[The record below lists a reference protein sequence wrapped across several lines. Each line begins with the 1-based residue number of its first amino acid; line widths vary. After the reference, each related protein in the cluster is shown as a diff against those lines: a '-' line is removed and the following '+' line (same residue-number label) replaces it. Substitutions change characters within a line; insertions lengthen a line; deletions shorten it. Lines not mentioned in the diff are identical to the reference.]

1 MQPSGIVSIVISEN
15 PVTLFR
21 DGFMDNLILG
31 KGSAWADNSYSHEI
45 RAMGGFW
52 KCSFDLMPNQLGIG
66 YLMEYLENGLG
77 RHVNSYTT
85 NEGPAWE
92 GFISKLELKYPGGSI
107 VVSLLDMA
115 NRVWV
120 RYLSAEG
127 GLLQRSTI
135 QNDTVVQGKFGIKEE
150 VLAGAIISDG
160 NVADQVA
167 ATYLADYA
175 DPGRSRINVKLSRAA
190 AAQARL
196 KVSCIGYFR
205 TLNWRTY
212 NKVTAHTE
220 QNVNLQI
227 GDIITAVGQF
237 IASADLATNTSQVS
251 QEYDRDDLA
260 GDLILGLARMADA
273 SNNRFICGVY
283 EDRLLKYEQSQ
294 TLSSEGNIKYKIR
307 IRDNESVIRE
317 VVTNRPI
324 SPAAL
329 RPNNWLRVVDILS
342 GNIRTSTDIKKDP
355 QVTFIESVIFSEPDG
370 LTIPGNRAIQ
380 IDNLM
385 AKAGFGGVSQI

>member
-1 MQPSGIVSIVISEN
+1 MQPSGIASIIVSEN

-21 DGFMDNLILG
+21 SGFMDNLILG
-31 KGSAWADNSYSHEI
+31 KNSAWADNSYTHEI

-52 KCSFDLMPNQLGIG
+52 KCKFDIMPNRLGIG

-77 RHVNSYTT
+77 RDVRTYTA
-85 NEGPAWE
+85 NEDPAWA
-92 GFISKLELKYPGGSI
+92 GLISKLELKYPGGSI

-115 NRVWV
+115 NRTWV

-127 GLLQRSTI
+127 GLIKKSTT
-135 QNDTVVQGKFGIKEE
+135 QNDTASQTKFGIKEE
-150 VLAGAIISDG
+150 VLMGAIISDG
-160 NVADQVA
+160 NVADQLA
-167 ATYLADYA
+167 AAYLAEYA
-175 DPGRSRINVKLSRAA
+175 DPGRSRMNIKLSRVSMSGV
-190 AAQARL
+190 RL
-196 KVSCIGYFR
+196 KVSCLGYFR

-220 QNVNLQI
+220 QNVSLQI
-227 GDIITAVGQF
+227 GDINTAIGQF
-237 IASADLATNTSQVS
+237 IASADLTENTSQVS
-251 QEYDRDDLA
+251 QEYDRDELA
-260 GDLILGLARMADA
+260 GDLILGLTRMADA

-283 EDRLLKYEQSQ
+283 EDRILKYEQAQ
-294 TLSSEGNIKYKIR
+294 GLSSESDIKYKIR

-317 VVTNRPI
+317 IETNRAV

-329 RPNNWLRVVDILS
+329 RPNDWLRVVDVLS

-355 QVTFIESVIFSEPDG
+355 QVTFIESVTFSEPDG
-370 LTIPGNRAIQ
+370 LTISGNRAVQ

-385 AKAGFGGVSQI
+385 AKSGFGGVSQI

>member
-1 MQPSGIVSIVISEN
+1 MQPSGIASIVISEN
-15 PVTLFR
+15 PVTLAR
-21 DGFMDNLILG
+21 TGFMDNLILG
-31 KGSAWADNSYSHEI
+31 KSSAWADNSYTHEI
-45 RAMGGFW
+45 RTMGGFW
-52 KCSFDLMPNQLGIG
+52 KCKFDLMPNRLGIG

-77 RHVNSYTT
+77 REVRSYTT

-92 GFISKLELKYPGGSI
+92 GIISKLELKYPGGSI
-107 VVSLLDMA
+107 TVSLLDMA
-115 NRVWV
+115 NKVWV

-127 GLLQRSTI
+127 GLIKRSTV
-135 QNDTVVQGKFGIKEE
+135 QNDTVSQGKFGIKEE

-160 NVADQVA
+160 DVANQLA
-167 ATYLADYA
+167 ATYLIEYA
-175 DPGRSRINVKLSRAA
+175 DPSRSRINVKLSGTALSGV
-190 AAQARL
+190 RL
-196 KVSCIGYFR
+196 KVSCSGYFK

-237 IASADLATNTSQVS
+237 IASTDLVTNTSQVS

-260 GDLILGLARMADA
+260 GDLILGLARMADS

-283 EDRLLKYEQSQ
+283 EDRILKYEQAQ
-294 TLSSEGNIKYKIR
+294 TLSSEGDIKYKIR

-317 VVTNRPI
+317 VKTNRSV

-329 RPNNWLRVVDILS
+329 RPNDWLRVVDILS

-355 QVTFIESVIFSEPDG
+355 QVTFIESVTFSEPDG
-370 LTIPGNRAIQ
+370 LTIPGNRAVQ

>member
-1 MQPSGIVSIVISEN
+1 MQPSGIASIVISEN
-15 PVTLFR
+15 PVTSAR
-21 DGFMDNLILG
+21 TGFMDNLILG
-31 KGSAWADNSYSHEI
+31 KKSAWADNSYTHVI

-52 KCSFDLMPNQLGIG
+52 KCSFDLMPNRLGIE
-66 YLMEYLENGLG
+66 YLMEYLENGLL

-107 VVSLLDMA
+107 TVSLLDMA
-115 NRVWV
+115 NKVWV

-127 GLLQRSTI
+127 GLIKRSTV
-135 QNDTVVQGKFGIKEE
+135 QNDTISQARFGIKEE

-160 NVADQVA
+160 NVADQLA
-167 ATYLADYA
+167 AAYLAEYA
-175 DPGRSRINVKLSRAA
+175 DPGRSRINVKLSKMSLAGV
-190 AAQARL
+190 RL
-196 KVSCIGYFR
+196 KVSCSGYFK

-220 QNVNLQI
+220 QNVSLQI
-227 GDIITAVGQF
+227 GDINTAVGQF
-237 IASADLATNTSQVS
+237 IASADLTENTSQVS
-251 QEYDRDDLA
+251 QEYDRDELA
-260 GDLILGLARMADA
+260 GDLILGLARMADS

-283 EDRLLKYEQSQ
+283 EDRILKYEQAQ
-294 TLSSEGNIKYKIR
+294 GLSSENDIKYKIR

-317 VVTNRPI
+317 AKTDRSV

-329 RPNNWLRVVDILS
+329 RPNDWLRVVDILS

-355 QVTFIESVIFSEPDG
+355 QVTFIESVTFSEPDG
-370 LTIPGNRAIQ
+370 LTIPGNRAVQ

>member
-1 MQPSGIVSIVISEN
+1 MQPSGIASIVISEN
-15 PVTLFR
+15 PVTLAR
-21 DGFMDNLILG
+21 SGFLDNLILG
-31 KGSAWADNSYSHEI
+31 KDSAWADNSYTHEI
-45 RAMGGFW
+45 RTMGGFW
-52 KCSFDLMPNQLGIG
+52 KCKFDLMPNRLGIG

-77 RHVNSYTT
+77 RQVNSYTA

-92 GFISKLELKYPGGSI
+92 GLISKLELKYPGGSI
-107 VVSLLDMA
+107 AVSLLDMA
-115 NRVWV
+115 NKVWV

-127 GLLQRSTI
+127 GLLKRSTV
-135 QNDTVVQGKFGIKEE
+135 QNDTASQTKFGIKEQ

-160 NVADQVA
+160 NVATQLA
-167 ATYLADYA
+167 AAYLAEYA
-175 DPGRSRINVKLSRAA
+175 DPGRSRINVKL
-190 AAQARL
+190 ARMAL
-196 KVSCIGYFR
+196 SGVRLRVSCSGYFR

-212 NKVTAHTE
+212 NKVIAHTE

-227 GDIITAVGQF
+227 GDINTAVGQF
-237 IASADLATNTSQVS
+237 IASTDLATNTSQVS

-283 EDRLLKYEQSQ
+283 EDRILKYEQAQ
-294 TLSSEGNIKYKIR
+294 TLSSEGDIKYKIR

-317 VVTNRPI
+317 VETNRAV

-329 RPNNWLRVVDILS
+329 RPNDWLRVVDILS

-370 LTIPGNRAIQ
+370 LTIPGNRAVQ

>member
-1 MQPSGIVSIVISEN
+1 MQPSGIASIVISEN

-21 DGFMDNLILG
+21 TGFMDNLILG
-31 KGSAWADNSYSHEI
+31 KSTAWADNSYTHEI

-52 KCSFDLMPNQLGIG
+52 KCKFDLMPNRLGIG

-77 RHVNSYTT
+77 RDIKSYTT
-85 NEGPAWE
+85 DEGPAWQ
-92 GFISKLELKYPGGSI
+92 GFISKMELKYPGGSI
-107 VVSLLDMA
+107 AVSLLDMA
-115 NRVWV
+115 NRTWV
-120 RYLSAEG
+120 RYLTAEG
-127 GLLQRSTI
+127 GLLTRSTV
-135 QNDTVVQGKFGIKEE
+135 QNDTNSQTKFGIKEE

-160 NVADQVA
+160 NVATQLA
-167 ATYLADYA
+167 AAYLAEYA
-175 DPGRSRINVKLSRAA
+175 DPGRSRINVKLSGAA
-190 AAQARL
+190 LSGVQL
-196 KVSCIGYFR
+196 KVSCVGYFR

-220 QNVNLQI
+220 QNVSLQI
-227 GDIITAVGQF
+227 GDISTAVGQF

-260 GDLILGLARMADA
+260 GDLILGLTRMADS

-283 EDRLLKYEQSQ
+283 EDRILKYEQSKA
-294 TLSSEGNIKYKIR
+294 LSSEGDIKYKIR

-317 VVTNRPI
+317 VGTNRPI

-329 RPNNWLRVVDILS
+329 RPNDWLRVVDVLS
-342 GNIRTSTDIKKDP
+342 GDIRTSTDIKKDP
-355 QVTFIESVIFSEPDG
+355 QVTFIESVTFSEPDG
-370 LTIPGNRAIQ
+370 LTIPGNRAVQ